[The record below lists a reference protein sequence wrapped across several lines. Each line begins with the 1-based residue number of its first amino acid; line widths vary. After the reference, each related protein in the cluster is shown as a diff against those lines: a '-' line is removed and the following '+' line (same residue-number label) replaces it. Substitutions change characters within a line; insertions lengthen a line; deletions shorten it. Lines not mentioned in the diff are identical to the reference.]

1 MMVSPTCSLKIW
13 FYQTYMVLPNI
24 IHGFTKHTWFYQT
37 DVYSED
43 AGGLANSKDPDQ
55 TAQTDLS
62 LLSLIRSAY
71 MPYLTL

>member
-1 MMVSPTCSLKIW
+1 MMVSPSLKTW
-13 FYQTYMVLPNI
+13 FLPN
-24 IHGFTKHTWFYQT
+24 IHGFTKHVWFYQT

-62 LLSLIRSAY
+62 LLCLIRSVN
-71 MPYLTL
+71 TKS